1 MSESLA
7 QRVSRLTWRDLSGLG
22 GAAVV
27 LCRVALGLRR
37 HAFPELLRRLQLNEK
52 MPPAEAALVEQA
64 TQNVRRAHRLVPVE
78 VNCLL
83 DSLATAALVRR
94 MGFSVPLVIGV
105 QLHGGSLQAHA
116 WVGDAA
122 TQQAEDFRPLYR
134 IPAEE

>member
-1 MSESLA
+1 M
-7 QRVSRLTWRDLSGLG
+7 
-22 GAAVV
+22 V

-37 HAFPELLRRLQLNEK
+37 HAFPELLRRLRLYERLP
-52 MPPAEAALVEQA
+52 MAEAALVEQA
-64 TQNVRRAHRLVPVE
+64 TQSVRRAHRLVPVE
-78 VNCLL
+78 TNCLV

-105 QLHGGSLQAHA
+105 QLHGENLQAHA